1 MHVSDIMAIM
11 AEMAP
16 PHLAEDWDN
25 AGLQFGDPRW
35 PVNSVFIAL
44 EPTVAAVSAACEAGA
59 DMLITHH
66 PLIFKPLK
74 TINLSSP
81 TGAIIERAALDRLA
95 VFAAHTNLDSAEGGV
110 NDVLCEKIG
119 VKPLEPLCAAQAKA
133 QYKLVFFVPESHTA
147 AMIQA
152 VCQSPAGVIGNY
164 SCCTFRSP
172 GRGTFMPG
180 PGADPY
186 DGTPGQL
193 SEVPEVRMETNV
205 AGTDL
210 RQVIGH
216 IQAHHPYETMAYDVY
231 PVDAPP
237 SSRGLGRL
245 ASVDPPR
252 DLSEL
257 AGDMKEALGLDSVR
271 FSGPDGM
278 EIHRAAVC
286 SGGGGGVISDFL
298 ASDAQV
304 LISGDLRYHDA
315 VNICEAGR
323 AMIDI
328 GHFASER
335 LVVPVLAQRLE
346 AACQKA
352 GADVRVTAWQ
362 GETDP
367 FNYL

>member
-1 MHVSDIMAIM
+1 MKVSDIMAIM

-16 PHLAEDWDN
+16 AHLAEDWDN
-25 AGLQFGDPRW
+25 AGLQFGDPGW
-35 PVNSVFIAL
+35 PVNSVFVAL

-59 DMLITHH
+59 DLLITHH

-74 TINLSSP
+74 SINVSSS
-81 TGAIIERAALDRLA
+81 TGAVIERAARHRLA
-95 VFAAHTNLDSAEGGV
+95 VFAAHTNLDSAAGGV

-119 VKPLEPLCAAQAKA
+119 VKPLAPLCPARAEA

-172 GRGTFMPG
+172 GHGTFMPG

-186 DGTPGQL
+186 DGTPGEL
-193 SEVPEVRMETNV
+193 SEVPEVRMEINV

-231 PVDAPP
+231 PLSARQ
-237 SSRGLGRL
+237 SSQGLGRL
-245 ASVDPPR
+245 ADVNPPR
-252 DLSEL
+252 SLSAL
-257 AGDMKEALGLDSVR
+257 AGDMKKALGLDSVR
-271 FSGPDGM
+271 FSGPGEM
-278 EIHRAAVC
+278 EINYAAVC

-298 ASDAQV
+298 ASDARV

-315 VNICEAGR
+315 VNITEAGR

-335 LVVPVLAQRLE
+335 LVVPVLARRLE
-346 AACQKA
+346 AACRNA
-352 GADVRVTAWQ
+352 GADVRVVAWE
-362 GETDP
+362 GESDP
-367 FNYL
+367 FKYL

>member
-1 MHVSDIMAIM
+1 
-11 AEMAP
+11 
-16 PHLAEDWDN
+16 
-25 AGLQFGDPRW
+25 
-35 PVNSVFIAL
+35 
-44 EPTVAAVSAACEAGA
+44 
-59 DMLITHH
+59 LITHH

-74 TINLSSP
+74 TINVSSP
-81 TGAIIERAALDRLA
+81 TGAIIERAARDRLA
-95 VFAAHTNLDSAEGGV
+95 VFAAHTNLDSAGDGV

-119 VKPLEPLCAAQAKA
+119 VKPLAPLCPARAET

-237 SSRGLGRL
+237 SSHGLGRF
-245 ASVDPPR
+245 ASIDPPR
-252 DLSEL
+252 DLSAL

-271 FSGPDGM
+271 FSGPGDM